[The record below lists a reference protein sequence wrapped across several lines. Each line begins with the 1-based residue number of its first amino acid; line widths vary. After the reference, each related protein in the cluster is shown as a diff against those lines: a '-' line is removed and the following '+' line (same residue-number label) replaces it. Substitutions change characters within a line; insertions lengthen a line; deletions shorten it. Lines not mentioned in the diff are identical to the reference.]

1 MKFNFDNKLFVAL
14 GKVVDCAILSV
25 LWLVCCLPVIT
36 IGVSSTALYYTVHK
50 SIRGNRGYTTKN
62 FFHAFKDNFKPATLS
77 WIVTL
82 AVQIILAMDAYITW
96 QVLQTGNNMGAF
108 FYFFLILIVFSIGWV
123 IYTFAYIARFEN
135 TVKITL
141 KNAILMELRHLPWS
155 LLIIILLLLAIFL
168 TWLIPSF
175 VFLMPACIVL
185 IFDLILERIFRM
197 YMSPEDLANEKEK
210 DMLDK
215 MD

>member
-77 WIVTL
+77 WIVAL

-108 FYFFLILIVFSIGWV
+108 FYFFLILIAFWIGCV

-168 TWLIPSF
+168 TWLIPIL

>member
-1 MKFNFDNKLFVAL
+1 MKFSFDNKLFGAL
-14 GKVVDCAILSV
+14 GKVVDCVILSV

-36 IGVSSTALYYTVHK
+36 IGASSTALYYTVHK

-62 FFHAFKDNFKPATLS
+62 FFSAFKDNFKPATLS
-77 WIVTL
+77 WMVAL
-82 AVQIILAMDAYITW
+82 AVQIVLSLDAYITW
-96 QVLQTGNNMGAF
+96 QVLQTGNNMGVF
-108 FYFFLILIVFSIGWV
+108 FYFFLILIAFSIGWV
-123 IYTFAYIARFEN
+123 VYTFAYIARFEN

-141 KNAILMELRHLPWS
+141 KNAVLMELRHLPWS
-155 LLIIILLLLAIFL
+155 LLIIILFLLAIFL
-168 TWLIPSF
+168 TWLIPIL

-185 IFDLILERIFRM
+185 MFDLILERIFRM
-197 YMSPEDLANEKEK
+197 YMSPEDLANEKEN

>member
-108 FYFFLILIVFSIGWV
+108 FYFFLKTPTAGPVV
-123 IYTFAYIARFEN
+123 YMPP
-135 TVKITL
+135 
-141 KNAILMELRHLPWS
+141 NAS
-155 LLIIILLLLAIFL
+155 
-168 TWLIPSF
+168 
-175 VFLMPACIVL
+175 VACIVL

>member
-108 FYFFLILIVFSIGWV
+108 FYFFLILLSFSIGWV

-168 TWLIPSF
+168 TWLIPIF

>member
-108 FYFFLILIVFSIGWV
+108 FYFFLILIAFSIGWV
-123 IYTFAYIARFEN
+123 ITYHHFAFACNFFDM
-135 TVKITL
+135 VD
-141 KNAILMELRHLPWS
+141 PD
-155 LLIIILLLLAIFL
+155 FC
-168 TWLIPSF
+168 IPDAG
-175 VFLMPACIVL
+175 MYC
-185 IFDLILERIFRM
+185 FDI
-197 YMSPEDLANEKEK
+197 
-210 DMLDK
+210 
-215 MD
+215 